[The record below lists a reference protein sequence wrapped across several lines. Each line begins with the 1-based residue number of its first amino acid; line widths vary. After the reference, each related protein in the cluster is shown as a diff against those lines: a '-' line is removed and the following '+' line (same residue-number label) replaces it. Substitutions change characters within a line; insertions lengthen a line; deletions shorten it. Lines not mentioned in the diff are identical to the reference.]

1 MRIGLLHYA
10 AAPVVGGVESILAAH
25 ARVFARQG
33 HEVRT
38 IAQRGSPD
46 ILLREGDK
54 DRALREAVE
63 GCDVVMVHN
72 VLTMPFDLPL
82 TEALW
87 RLAEEMT
94 QIRWIAWVH
103 DLAACNPDYERPWH
117 QPPWDRLARACPHFT
132 YVAVSEHRARQF
144 AVLTGGEARVI
155 SNGVDPAAVLGLTD
169 KVRELA
175 EANALLERDLVLVQP
190 TRLLRRKNVELGLA
204 VVAELRRRG
213 RDAVTLITAAADP
226 HNVASNAYAADLRR
240 ERDEL
245 GLRDTALFVGDFF
258 PVADADVASLYTL
271 ADALFFPSRQ
281 EGFGLPIIEAAL
293 HRLPIFCADV
303 DPMNNLL
310 EHGLHVFDPDTSAD
324 EIASLIERTVERSP
338 AHRARREA
346 ARRYAWA
353 TIWREQLEPLLR

>member
-1 MRIGLLHYA
+1 M
-10 AAPVVGGVESILAAH
+10 
-25 ARVFARQG
+25 Q
-33 HEVRT
+33 
-38 IAQRGSPD
+38 
-46 ILLREGDK
+46 
-54 DRALREAVE
+54 ALRKAVE

-72 VLTMPFDLPL
+72 ILTMPFDLPL

-87 RLAEEMT
+87 RLAEEWT
-94 QIRWIAWVH
+94 QVRWIAWVH
-103 DLAACNPDYERPWH
+103 DLAACNPDYDHPWH
-117 QPPWDRLARACPHFT
+117 QAPWDRLAKACPRFT
-132 YVAVSEHRARQF
+132 YVAVSPHRARQF
-144 AVLTGGEARVI
+144 AALTGAEARVI
-155 SNGVDPAAVLGLTD
+155 SNGVDPAAVLGLTE
-169 KVRELA
+169 KVGGLA
-175 EANALLERDLVLVQP
+175 ESNRLFERDLVLVQP

-240 ERDEL
+240 RRDEL
-245 GLRDTALFVGDFF
+245 DLHDAALFVGDFF

-281 EGFGLPIIEAAL
+281 EGFGLPIVEAAL

-310 EHGLHVFDPDTSAD
+310 QHGLHVFDPDTSPG

-346 ARRYAWA
+346 MQRYSWT
-353 TIWREQLEPLLR
+353 TIWREQMEPLLR